1 MLKTFLCMFTLA
13 AGSATQDVAR
23 DLHNEASGYLSEGHI
38 AEAAELLQRLI
49 DEYPG
54 YYSSYREYWESLGRV
69 ADAETMR
76 EHVRASLLRF
86 EQVPRDERP
95 EDLYL
100 AAMEGARRLE
110 DKDREEA
117 FKVEVI
123 ERFPRGLTAQLVRL
137 HLARDAEEPHE
148 ARSLYEEYIHEFPDN
163 KSWVMSAAQDCFD
176 LVTKHAD
183 MFTLDEMIEAA
194 EAFDRASVEYIPV
207 YGNPTVRF
215 QALVLISNAF
225 LDRAPKRALVYAD
238 RGLEFVAE
246 VAPQTDEFDET
257 IGRNF
262 DAVRVMAYA
271 KLQRWAEARNLA
283 ADLIAQRGDQGLGLV
298 RWLPF
303 KEPQFLATYA
313 DALLDDG
320 DIDAAHRQLSY
331 AVALEP
337 SLQMQYDQL
346 CAAHPLDVQQA
357 DSIVVA
363 VTRFIKARSEDRK
376 RRLLARAQNRP
387 APHFALL
394 DLDGNEVS
402 IKDFYGKVVVLNLWA
417 TWCGPCIAELEE
429 FNEAWAKYKDLPDI
443 EFVAVSIDSDRTK
456 VPPFV
461 EKNDYRF
468 RILLSDGQ
476 IEEDYVGGEGIPQL
490 YIIDREGNIRF
501 HKRGFAPEHF
511 LEYLDW
517 MIEAAMKKAAIP
529 LPLEGSAP
537 LPR

>member
-1 MLKTFLCMFTLA
+1 MLKIFLCMFTLA
-13 AGSATQDVAR
+13 AGSATQDAAR

-38 AEAAELLQRLI
+38 TEAAELLQRLI
-49 DEYPG
+49 DEYPD

-100 AAMEGARRLE
+100 AAMEGARRIE
-110 DKDREEA
+110 DKEREKA

-123 ERFPRGLTAQLVRL
+123 ERFPRGLTAQSARL
-137 HLARDAEEPHE
+137 DAARDAESPRE
-148 ARSLYEEYIHEFPDN
+148 ARSLYIAYMDAFPDN
-163 KSWVMSAAQDCFD
+163 KSWVQLAARDCFG
-176 LVTKHAD
+176 VMAKHSD
-183 MFTLDEMIEAA
+183 TFTLEEMVEAA
-194 EAFDRASVEYIPV
+194 EAFDRTSVEYIPV

-215 QALVLISNAF
+215 AALVSISTTF
-225 LDRAPKRALVYAD
+225 LDRDPQRALAYAD

-246 VAPQTDEFDET
+246 MAPQTDEFDET
-257 IGRNF
+257 TSRNF
-262 DAVRVMAYA
+262 DAVRFMAYA
-271 KLQRWAEARNLA
+271 KLQRWAEACKLA
-283 ADLIAQRGDQGLGLV
+283 ADLIAQRGDQGLDLV

-313 DALLDDG
+313 DALLADG
-320 DIDAAHRQLSY
+320 DMDAAHRQLSY

-337 SLQMQYDQL
+337 SLQKRYDQL
-346 CAAHPLDVQQA
+346 RAAHPLDVQQA
-357 DSIVVA
+357 DAIVVA
-363 VTRFIKARSEDRK
+363 VTRFIKARGDDRK

-402 IKDFYGKVVVLNLWA
+402 IKDFYGKVLVLNLWA
-417 TWCGPCIAELEE
+417 TWCGPCIGELEE
-429 FNEAWAKYKDLPDI
+429 FKEAWAKYKDLPDI

-476 IEEDYVGGEGIPQL
+476 IEKDYVGGEGIPQL

-511 LEYLDW
+511 LEHLDW
-517 MIEAAMKKAAIP
+517 MIEAAIKKGAIP

-537 LPR
+537 LTR